1 MSVAA
6 YLTRWGLTPDG
17 AAIRTPGSDLMPVRW
32 NGRPAMLKVTRSV
45 VEVRGYDLMV
55 WLDGQG
61 AARVLRKGGRGLLM
75 ERLHPEPALAEMA
88 LSEQDFAAT
97 QILCSAAE
105 RVHQRRSNPPSSLL
119 TLWEWFEDLEE
130 HTDHGEAFARAWA
143 TARRLL
149 ADQRD
154 VRPLHGDLH
163 HGNVLRSPE
172 RGWLVIDPKGLI
184 GERTFDFANML
195 CNPAPDHALGPGRL
209 ERQSALIAREAGLD
223 RARLLAWVGAYAGL
237 SAAWHLED
245 GHVEQAR
252 QSLAISALAHSLR

>member
-32 NGRPAMLKVTRSV
+32 QGRAAMLKLARSAE
-45 VEVRGYDLMV
+45 EVRGHDLMV
-55 WLDGQG
+55 WLDGLG
-61 AARVLRKGGRGLLM
+61 AARVFRREGAALLLERLEPMPSLADWALAGQDDAATRVLCGAAAGVHVARGRSWPELPGLPRWFGSLEAAQGRG
-75 ERLHPEPALAEMA
+75 E
-88 LSEQDFAAT
+88 
-97 QILCSAAE
+97 
-105 RVHQRRSNPPSSLL
+105 
-119 TLWEWFEDLEE
+119 
-130 HTDHGEAFARAWA
+130 GFARAWA
-143 TARRLL
+143 TAQRLL

-252 QSLAISALAHSLR
+252 QSLAISALAHSLL

>member
-1 MSVAA
+1 MGLDG
-6 YLTRWGLTPDG
+6 YMMRWNLTPDG
-17 AAIRTPGSDLMPVRW
+17 AAIRTTSSDLMPVRW
-32 NGRPAMLKVTRSV
+32 QGRAAMLKVTRSV

-61 AARVLRKGGRGLLM
+61 AAQVFRKGGRGLLM

-88 LSEQDFAAT
+88 LGNQDSAAT
-97 QILCSAAE
+97 QILCSAAVQ
-105 RVHQRRSNPPSSLL
+105 VHQQRPDHPSSLL
-119 TLWEWFEDLEE
+119 TLWEWFEELAESAE
-130 HTDHGEAFARAWA
+130 LGGVFRQAWV
-143 TARRLL
+143 TAQRLL

-172 RGWLVIDPKGLI
+172 RGWLVIDPKGLT

-195 CNPAPDHALGPGRL
+195 CNPTLAHALTSGRL
-209 ERQSALIAREAGLD
+209 ERQSALIAQEAGLD
-223 RARLLAWVGAYAGL
+223 RTRLLAWVGAYAAL

-245 GHVEQAR
+245 AQMEQAR
-252 QSLAISALAHSLR
+252 QSLAVSALAHSLH